1 MRRAAIALAGL
12 VATVGP
18 VAVPAFAQHG
28 DIGPPPA
35 TARASIGFADVQPAR
50 LDVLTGDTVTWTND
64 SVRAHTVTA
73 DDGSFDSGRLISS
86 ATFNRTFD
94 ASGAIG
100 YHCMLHPSIRG
111 VVGVH
116 RLLLAAPAQAAASN
130 RDFPLSGRAALPAGA
145 PVTLEADRGAGFA
158 PVATTTVASDGTFV
172 THVLPGATAAYRAV
186 ADGQESPPVTLLVLD
201 RRITF
206 EPRRGRH
213 RVIVRTRVTPAAA
226 GAPVVL
232 QLYLRDRFGWW
243 PVQRGR
249 LDKDSTARLSLRVG
263 RRVAARVLLT
273 LPDGATPLAVSRTV
287 RLGPT
292 R

>member
-1 MRRAAIALAGL
+1 MRRTVLTPALMMVALGSIAVSA
-12 VATVGP
+12 P
-18 VAVPAFAQHG
+18 AQHG
-28 DIGPPPA
+28 EMGSATPA
-35 TARASIGFADVQPAR
+35 ARASIGFADVQPTR
-50 LDVLTGDTVTWTND
+50 LDVLAGDTVTWTND

-94 ASGAIG
+94 ASGVIA
-100 YHCMLHPSIRG
+100 YHCRLHPSIRG

-158 PVATTTVASDGTFV
+158 PVATTTVTSDGTFV
-172 THVLPGATAAYRAV
+172 AHVLPVATAAYRAV
-186 ADGQESPPVTLLVLD
+186 ADGQESLPVTLLVLD

-226 GAPVVL
+226 GAHVVL
-232 QLYLRDRFGWW
+232 QLYLRHRFGWW

-249 LDKDSTARLSLRVG
+249 LDKDSTARLSLPVG

>member
-12 VATVGP
+12 VATVG
-18 VAVPAFAQHG
+18 AAPAFAQH
-28 DIGPPPA
+28 DAIGPPPA
-35 TARASIGFADVQPAR
+35 AARASIGFADVQPAR